1 MKESLIIAHKEDFI
15 IISKDTQRHVPS
27 PVGTEKL
34 TNLPCLLYLM
44 NNRMLNIQM
53 SDQLFVFSHVGRDEL
68 WLILNSEEDKGQNLW
83 DFLGGRTHHA
93 QNPEA

>member
-1 MKESLIIAHKEDFI
+1 MRAHDWLSLASGVVILFFKEFCEMKESLIIAHKEDFI
-15 IISKDTQRHVPS
+15 IIPKDMQRHVPS

-53 SDQLFVFSHVGRDEL
+53 SD
-68 WLILNSEEDKGQNLW
+68 
-83 DFLGGRTHHA
+83 
-93 QNPEA
+93 

>member
-53 SDQLFVFSHVGRDEL
+53 SD
-68 WLILNSEEDKGQNLW
+68 
-83 DFLGGRTHHA
+83 
-93 QNPEA
+93 

>member
-15 IISKDTQRHVPS
+15 IISQDMQRHVPS

-44 NNRMLNIQM
+44 NNQMLNIQM
-53 SDQLFVFSHVGRDEL
+53 SD
-68 WLILNSEEDKGQNLW
+68 
-83 DFLGGRTHHA
+83 
-93 QNPEA
+93 